1 MAFDE
6 KELIILAQKGDNAAF
21 EQLVYLYD
29 RKVLS
34 LALKYIKD
42 EDFAKDIYQEVFIRV
57 YKGLKNFRFKS
68 EFSTW
73 LFRITTN

>member
-34 LALKYIKD
+34 LALQYIKD
-42 EDFAKDIYQEVFIRV
+42 EDIAKDIYQEVFIRV
-57 YKGLKNFRFKS
+57 YKG
-68 EFSTW
+68 
-73 LFRITTN
+73 